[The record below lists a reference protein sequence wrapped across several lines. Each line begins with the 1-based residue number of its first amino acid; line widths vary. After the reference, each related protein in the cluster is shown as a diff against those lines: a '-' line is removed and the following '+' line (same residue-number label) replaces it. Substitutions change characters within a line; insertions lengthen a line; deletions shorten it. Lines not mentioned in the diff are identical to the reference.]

1 MIHIENRN
9 QCCGCS
15 ACADACPHR
24 AIKMVPD
31 GMGFLYPAV
40 DKDLCVDCGICD
52 RVCAFHPL
60 EEPVQKA
67 IAIRFPEYLDQSQS
81 GGLGYALMRKAVKQG
96 MVVYGAAMDPDLV
109 VRHVRVTTEEGLEPL
124 RLTKYVQSDMTGVP
138 GQVLADLKA
147 GRKVLFTGTPC
158 QCAGV
163 GSLAGTHRKDLLLAD
178 IVCHGV
184 PAPYVWRDYLK
195 YVEQREGEPLT
206 GALFRDPSLGW
217 HGAREKLCFA
227 SKSLVTNDY
236 AHLYFRRYMMR
247 PSCLACP
254 FASLARPSDLT
265 MADCWGVEKA
275 LPGFA
280 DDNRGCSL
288 LLVSTEAGRAFA
300 AHFDEDPQVQEVDI
314 QAVLQARALVE
325 VLRSLGHDA
334 HVIDYAPAY
343 LTRPFRLWRKDWWKH
358 PVGTAKNLANS
369 FAVARRKRGFRAF
382 REGMHLMPFPPE
394 GLDAVVFGSD
404 QIWNHILNGEESVWF
419 AQDPAFDHTRNISYA
434 ASTGSVPLPEGVDF
448 SRFYRLSVREPQLQA
463 ELAARGVASTLVLD
477 PVLLAGKEV
486 LETMASP
493 CPVKGRYVVAYEVID
508 NPQVLQ
514 IATRFGLPVVRIAS
528 NPCFAGSKRFVPGE
542 FISLIRGAE
551 HVVASSFHGIAVAK
565 IYGVDF
571 VYPPSG
577 TPKDD
582 RILHLFASD
591 TDLDALR
598 AQSLTFLQESLA

>member
-24 AIKMVPD
+24 AIKMVRD

-52 RVCAFHPL
+52 RVCAFHPV

-124 RLTKYVQSDMTGVP
+124 RLTKYVQSDMTGIP
-138 GQVLADLKA
+138 GQVLEDLKA

-300 AHFDEDPQVQEVDI
+300 ARFDGNPQVQEVDI
-314 QAVLQARALVE
+314 QAVLQPNLQTPTV
-325 VLRSLGHDA
+325 A
-334 HVIDYAPAY
+334 HKY
-343 LTRPFRLWRKDWWKH
+343 
-358 PVGTAKNLANS
+358 
-369 FAVARRKRGFRAF
+369 
-382 REGMHLMPFPPE
+382 
-394 GLDAVVFGSD
+394 
-404 QIWNHILNGEESVWF
+404 
-419 AQDPAFDHTRNISYA
+419 
-434 ASTGSVPLPEGVDF
+434 
-448 SRFYRLSVREPQLQA
+448 
-463 ELAARGVASTLVLD
+463 
-477 PVLLAGKEV
+477 
-486 LETMASP
+486 
-493 CPVKGRYVVAYEVID
+493 
-508 NPQVLQ
+508 
-514 IATRFGLPVVRIAS
+514 ATRFERLYLKHGFDYVLRNFGKDSWNHHIA
-528 NPCFAGSKRFVPGE
+528 E
-542 FISLIRGAE
+542 
-551 HVVASSFHGIAVAK
+551 K
-565 IYGVDF
+565 IVKF
-571 VYPPSG
+571 
-577 TPKDD
+577 KKKWQ
-582 RILHLFASD
+582 RK
-591 TDLDALR
+591 
-598 AQSLTFLQESLA
+598 